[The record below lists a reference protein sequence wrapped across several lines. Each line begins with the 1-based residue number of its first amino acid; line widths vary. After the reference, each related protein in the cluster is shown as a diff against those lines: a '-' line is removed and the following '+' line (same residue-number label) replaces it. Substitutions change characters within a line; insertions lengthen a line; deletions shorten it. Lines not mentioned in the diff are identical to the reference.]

1 MEKEIL
7 EQIKQKLTDRKK
19 DLELELA
26 KITDHDGDAA
36 YEDVG
41 DDEDV
46 NAQEVT
52 QYSDRISLTAELK
65 KNLEDVEKSLKKIDS
80 GKYGVC
86 KYCKKEINPER
97 LLVRPS
103 SGSCIECK
111 ATLQGE
117 ER

>member
-7 EQIKQKLTDRKK
+7 EQIKQKLNARKK
-19 DLELELA
+19 DLETELA
-26 KITDHDGDAA
+26 KISDQHGDAT
-36 YEDVG
+36 YEDIE

-52 QYSDRISLTAELK
+52 QYSDRLSLVAELTK
-65 KNLEDVEKSLKKIDS
+65 GLEDVDKSLKKIEE
-80 GKYGVC
+80 GKYGIC
-86 KYCKKEINPER
+86 KYCKKEINPQR

-111 ATLQGE
+111 AALQGE
-117 ER
+117 TR